1 MVARAACS
9 ILTDAVFTD
18 FIFLLDWFD
27 EVEVKGL
34 GDEVVGTDF
43 LLELSLAG
51 CYLLVEFLGGD
62 RLFRTDG
69 ITDDVSQGAVIH

>member
-1 MVARAACS
+1 MARATGAA
-9 ILTDAVFTD
+9 LGYGF
-18 FIFLLDWFD
+18 FLLNRLD

-51 CYLLVEFLGGD
+51 CHLLVEFLGGD

-69 ITDDVSQGAVIH
+69 ITDNISQGAVIHWLAS